1 MRCMRES
8 TRRRICIFCGSLS
21 GDDASYRALAQETA
35 RAIAAAGYGI
45 VYGGGGIGLMG
56 VIADAALAEGGEVV
70 GIIPQALARA
80 EVAHRGLS
88 ELHVVE
94 GMHERKALM
103 LQLSDAFMVLPGGF
117 GTMDE
122 LCEALSWRQ
131 LGIHDR
137 PVGILNYRGYF
148 DDLLS
153 MFDTMVERGFLS
165 PRHRKLVVDATAIQP
180 LMKAMFGPDASAP
193 KP

>member
-1 MRCMRES
+1 MRER
-8 TRRRICIFCGSLS
+8 TQRRICVYCGSLS

-35 RAIAAAGYGI
+35 RAIVGAGYGI

-56 VIADAALAEGGEVV
+56 VLADAALAAGGEVAGV
-70 GIIPQALARA
+70 IPQALARA

-103 LQLSDAFMVLPGGF
+103 LHLSDAFVVLPGGF

-122 LCEALSWRQ
+122 LCEALTWRQ

-137 PVGILNYRGYF
+137 PIGILNHRGYF
-148 DDLLS
+148 DDLLRL
-153 MFDTMVERGFLS
+153 FDTMAERGFLTAED
-165 PRHRKLVVDATAIQP
+165 RRLLVDAPAIQP
-180 LMKAMFGPDASAP
+180 LLEAMFGRAATGP